1 MGVYK
6 MSIDLANQ
14 TLDFF
19 QALQTSNPEKVFS
32 ALLSVI
38 QLDEYVEEHIK
49 KQRVEELLNAYQMA
63 KNIA

>member
-19 QALQTSNPEKVFS
+19 QLLQTSNPEKIFS

>member
-1 MGVYK
+1 MGVCK
-6 MSIDLANQ
+6 MSIDLINQ

>member
-19 QALQTSNPEKVFS
+19 QLLQTSNPEKIFS

-38 QLDEYVEEHIK
+38 QLDEYAEEHIK